1 MTSFAT
7 SFADESIHFITGK
20 LAESAV
26 RETIEQLAKQ
36 LGFQYT
42 VQVLPITVAALMTP
56 TWLLRHLSIPENAT
70 RVILPGHLEMGID
83 EIRAATQR
91 VIECGPKDIRD
102 LPTHFGKKRVLE
114 SDFGKR
120 SIDIIAEINY
130 ASRLSHD
137 ELINTA
143 KQLVKDGADIIDLGC
158 EPGVRWTG
166 VAEAVKRLRDQQI
179 RLSIDTFDPWEAAE
193 ATAAGAELV
202 LSVNHTACEAAA
214 DWGAEVVVVPDM
226 SDMSRY
232 LQSIETSI
240 ELLGKENVP
249 FRIDPILEPIGCG
262 FAESLQRYRQVRLHF
277 PDAPMMM
284 GIGNITELTDC
295 DSAGVN
301 MLLLAICEEW
311 NIHSVLT
318 TQVISWAQSCVREC
332 DIARKIVAYSVRHKT
347 PPKKI
352 DQRLVM
358 LRDPKVYHYS
368 QAALEQLAAT
378 IKDNNYR
385 ILVDREQIHLIAAQ
399 VFISGTDPFEM
410 MSRLLEL
417 PESRNVDVSHAFYLG
432 FELAKAMTAL
442 TLGKQYDQ
450 DVALR
455 WGMLTRD
462 EKRHRLPRKRTTK
475 KNNAELEVA
484 PEKAPD
490 NAPNNPTDNVSEKVI
505 GE

>member
-1 MTSFAT
+1 MTFI
-7 SFADESIHFITGK
+7 ADQSIHFVTGK
-20 LAESAV
+20 LAEQAV
-26 RETIEQLAKQ
+26 RETVEQLSSE
-36 LGFQYT
+36 LGFRYT
-42 VQVLPITVAALMTP
+42 LQVLPITVAALMTP
-56 TWLLRHLSIPENAT
+56 TWLLRHLSIPDDAT
-70 RVILPGHLEMGID
+70 RVILPGHLEMSID
-83 EIRAATQR
+83 EIRSATQR
-91 VIECGPKDIRD
+91 IIECGPKDIRD

-114 SDFGKR
+114 SDFGKK
-120 SIDIIAEINY
+120 SIDIIAEINF
-130 ASRLSHD
+130 APRLSHE
-137 ELINTA
+137 ELLRTA
-143 KQLVKDGADIIDLGC
+143 KALVDDGADIIDLGC
-158 EPGVRWTG
+158 EPGTRWG
-166 VAEAVKRLRDQQI
+166 SVADAVKRLREHNI

-202 LSVNHTACEAAA
+202 LSVNEATCRAA
-214 DWGAEVVVVPDM
+214 LEWGVEVVVVPDM
-226 SDMSRY
+226 ADMGRY
-232 LQSIETSI
+232 LQSIEASI
-240 ELLGKENVP
+240 EILCSQNIP

-262 FAESLQRYRQVRLHF
+262 FAESLERYRSVRQHF

-295 DSAGVN
+295 DSAGIN

-311 NIHSVLT
+311 KIHSVLT

-347 PPKKI
+347 PPKRI

-358 LRDPKVYHYS
+358 LRDPKVHHYS
-368 QAALEQLAAT
+368 NTALQQLAAS

-385 ILVDREQIHLIAAQ
+385 IVVDREQIHLIAAQ

-410 MSRLLEL
+410 MSRLLEM
-417 PESRNVDVSHAFYLG
+417 PQSRNVDVSHAFYLG

-462 EKRHRLPRKRTTK
+462 EKRHRLPRKRNTK
-475 KNNAELEVA
+475 ASDE
-484 PEKAPD
+484 
-490 NAPNNPTDNVSEKVI
+490 
-505 GE
+505 